1 MKRTGNLI
9 ERIAEADNLR
19 LAFWKASKGKRGKA
33 EVLSF
38 RGDLDVNLR
47 RLGDEL
53 LSGSVAWGPYHK
65 FRVRDP
71 KDRMIYAPPFR
82 DQVAQH
88 AIMNVCGPQFER
100 FQIDDSYASR
110 KGKGLD
116 RAILRARRFARRG
129 DWYLKLDVRKYFD
142 SVDHNVLKG
151 LLRRAFKDA
160 VVLELLDAVID
171 SYATTPERGLPL
183 GNLTSQFFANH
194 YLGVFDHFVKETLA
208 CRRYV
213 RYMDDCVIWSGSRSA
228 LRGMQTRAASFLK
241 ARLGLDLK
249 PGCLNACTLG
259 MTFLGYRVFPGHVRL
274 SRRSR
279 DRFRR
284 RLREYHAN
292 YQSGRWS
299 EEETARHVEPLLAFV
314 RRGESKAFRERV
326 LQQAGPG
333 PQARTA

>member
-1 MKRTGNLI
+1 MKRAGNLI

-19 LAFWKASKGKRGKA
+19 LAFWKASKGKRAKA

-38 RGDLDVNLR
+38 RSDLDENLR
-47 RLGDEL
+47 RLREEL
-53 LSGSVAWGPYHK
+53 ISGSIAWGPYHT

-71 KDRMIYAPPFR
+71 KERTIYAPPFR

-88 AIMNVCGPQFER
+88 AVMNVCGPVFDR
-100 FQIDDSYASR
+100 FQIHDSYASR

-116 RAILRARRFARRG
+116 GAIQRAKRFARRG
-129 DWYLKLDVRKYFD
+129 HWYLKLDVRKYFD

-160 VVLELLDAVID
+160 VVLKLLDTVID

-194 YLGVFDHFVKETLA
+194 YLGLFDHFVKEALI
-208 CRRYV
+208 CRRYL
-213 RYMDDCVIWSGSRSA
+213 RYMDDCVIWSESRSV
-228 LRGMQTRAASFLK
+228 LRGIQGRAARFLK
-241 ARLGLDLK
+241 ARLRLDLK

-284 RLREYHAN
+284 RLRQYHAH
-292 YQSGRWS
+292 YQTGRWS

-326 LQQAGPG
+326 LQQTGLG